1 MAKMSNRGMT
11 KKFLIQEMDRSV
23 KRMLKLIQEEGDSF
37 AKKAEIYY
45 QKRPLLVS
53 QVQDFYRMFRLLA
66 ERIENPAPGDVKRT
80 PVPSELQSQGSGGI
94 SDVCSEPASRMH
106 SPPDNRL
113 TRRLSGTRPGGGFDF
128 IRTKDG
134 DENWMMESE
143 SDSDDSSVFNYS
155 SASTYPN
162 YRRLRKRIN
171 ELEAELRRVQIE
183 QEVNGVRSLQE
194 ELRFVKE
201 KLRASEEQVGKLRL
215 KLVEQYQSMA
225 ASQRPNDQ
233 DHKTSSVN
241 NDSDR
246 VYRSDQQENG
256 DVSKLEAQI
265 LRYKASLTERDQ
277 EILKLRNQVTNL
289 LKERAYRIKEWG
301 LQHEMGMKKTE
312 IEDEMGV
319 KKTEMEDEI
328 EELKIERD
336 GLIAKVS
343 DLEEEMSLKDDQI
356 EHMNQRL
363 RKLQSEHEKSSRSI
377 EELGCRSRELERVI
391 EKQQEMIEEAVEDK
405 RQAVRQL
412 CITLEHY
419 RNAYQ
424 MLRQDLKEQKKPVRF
439 RSSGAL

>member
-23 KRMLKLIQEEGDSF
+23 KRMLKLIEEEGDSF

-53 QVQDFYRMFRLLA
+53 QVEDFYRMFRLLA
-66 ERIENPAPGDVKRT
+66 ERIENAAPGDVKRT
-80 PVPSELQSQGSGGI
+80 VPSDLRSQNSGGI
-94 SDVCSEPASRMH
+94 SDVCSEPPSRMH
-106 SPPDNRL
+106 SPPDNRII
-113 TRRLSGTRPGGGFDF
+113 RRLSGARPGGFDF
-128 IRTKDG
+128 IGNKDG
-134 DENWMMESE
+134 EENWMMESE
-143 SDSDDSSVFNYS
+143 SDSDDSSIFNYS

-171 ELEAELRRVQIE
+171 ELEAELRRVQIQ
-183 QEVNGVRSLQE
+183 QEVNGVGSLQE
-194 ELRFVKE
+194 ELRLVKE
-201 KLRASEEQVGKLRL
+201 KLRSSEEQIGKLKL
-215 KLVEQYQSMA
+215 KLVEKYE
-225 ASQRPNDQ
+225 SQRRNDQ
-233 DHKTSSVN
+233 DLKTSSVN
-241 NDSDR
+241 SDSDR
-246 VYRSDQQENG
+246 VNGSDQHENG

-265 LRYKASLTERDQ
+265 SRYKVGLTERDQ

-312 IEDEMGV
+312 IEDEMGT

-336 GLIAKVS
+336 GLVAKVS

-363 RKLQSEHEKSSRSI
+363 RKLQSEYEKSSRSI
-377 EELGCRSRELERVI
+377 EELGCRSRELERAI
-391 EKQQEMIEEAVEDK
+391 EKQQEMIEEGAEEK